1 MPSLRPAVG
10 QSALES
16 FVLVCYLEQHESV
29 LVTLSCPLNS
39 LPASEMKHLGLLLTS
54 SYCLSVDADHLNLP
68 VLM

>member
-29 LVTLSCPLNS
+29 LVTLSSLPNF
-39 LPASEMKHLGLLLTS
+39 LPASETKIPGPLLTS
-54 SYCLSVDADHLNLP
+54 SYCLSVDAAHPYLP
-68 VLM
+68 VLK